1 MRRKTRQIHIGG
13 IPIGGGAPITVQS
26 MTKTDTADVA
36 ATLEQ
41 IHRLASAGC
50 DIIRCAVPDEK
61 AAAALREICAES
73 PMPVIADIHFSHKLA
88 LLAIESGAAGLR
100 LNPGNIRQ
108 PEHIKA
114 VAEAAAARN
123 IPIRVGVNAGS
134 ISKEWREKIERAEC
148 SLPEAMVESALVHIR
163 LLEDL
168 GFNQIKVALKA
179 SDVPTTI
186 KAYRLMATRCDYPF
200 HAGITE
206 AGTART
212 GVIKSSVGLG
222 ILLSEGLV
230 DTLRVSLTADPEE
243 EVFAGLRILQSV
255 GLRQSGPE
263 LISCPTCGRIQMDL
277 RVLAEKVEE
286 YLAAIK
292 TPIKVAVMGCA
303 VNGPGEAKEAD
314 VGVAGGKGE
323 GLVFRKGEII
333 RRVPERELFS
343 ALIEEIKAFI
353 NE

>member
-1 MRRKTRQIHIGG
+1 MRRNTRQINLGG

-26 MTKTDTADVA
+26 MTKTDTADVS

-41 IHRLASAGC
+41 IRRLARAGC
-50 DIIRCAVPDEK
+50 DIIRCAVPDEN
-61 AAAALREICAES
+61 AAAALCEICAES

-88 LLAIESGAAGLR
+88 LMAIESGVAGLR

-108 PEHIKA
+108 PEYIKA
-114 VAEAAAARN
+114 VAEAASARN

-134 ISKEWREKIERAEC
+134 ISKEWREKIERGEC

-168 GFNQIKVALKA
+168 GFHQIKVALKA

-186 KAYRLMATRCDYPF
+186 EAYRLMAGRCDYPF

-230 DTLRVSLTADPEE
+230 DTLRVSLTTDPEE
-243 EVFAGLRILQSV
+243 EVFTGLRILQSL

-263 LISCPTCGRIQMDL
+263 LISCPTCGRLQMDL
-277 RVLAEKVEE
+277 RGLAQRVEE
-286 YLAAIK
+286 YLATLKA
-292 TPIKVAVMGCA
+292 PIKVAVMGCV

-323 GLVFRKGEII
+323 GLIFRKGEIV
-333 RRVPERELFS
+333 RRVHEPELFA
-343 ALIEEIKAFI
+343 ALVEEIKAFI